1 MYDVQKKLDHIDEV
15 IAQGPYSEDWD
26 SLSQHQTPKWFRDA
40 KFGIFI
46 HWGLFT
52 VPSFN
57 NEWYPRNM
65 YIQGT
70 EEFEHHVKT
79 YGPQSKFGYKDFIP
93 MFKAEKFDADY
104 WAELFKETGAKFA
117 VPVAEHHDGFQMY
130 RSEISPWN
138 AYEMGPHRD
147 IIGEL
152 TESFKR
158 HGIINCASSH
168 RMEHWFFLGHGR
180 DFDSDVRREA
190 DDRNSMYWPSHNIED
205 DRIQYLDGT
214 PQPDEEYLKDWLL
227 RTVEII
233 DRYHPHEL
241 YFDWWIMNRNA
252 RPYTKKLAA
261 YFYNQAAACG
271 EDVLLISKNDSFPYG
286 AAVPDMERGSFGS
299 AMPFPWQTDTAIAK
313 NSWCYTEQNV
323 YKKPWSILCDFVD
336 AISKNGT
343 MLLNVGPK
351 PDGTFSDED
360 LAIMKDIGSWMKK
373 NAEAVYGSRPWRI
386 QEEGSTHHEGGAF
399 SDGEDS
405 VYTSEDIR
413 FVINHGRL
421 YAFVMRWPENGDVLI
436 KSLPKL
442 PLVTQLDFNE
452 VIDDV
457 SVLGYDRKVSWKQ
470 NEKGLLLHAD
480 GIETDEPAAVRISLK

>member
-1 MYDVQKKLDHIDEV
+1 M
-15 IAQGPYSEDWD
+15 
-26 SLSQHQTPKWFRDA
+26 
-40 KFGIFI
+40 
-46 HWGLFT
+46 
-52 VPSFN
+52 
-57 NEWYPRNM
+57 
-65 YIQGT
+65 
-70 EEFEHHVKT
+70 
-79 YGPQSKFGYKDFIP
+79 
-93 MFKAEKFDADY
+93 
-104 WAELFKETGAKFA
+104 
-117 VPVAEHHDGFQMY
+117 
-130 RSEISPWN
+130 
-138 AYEMGPHRD
+138 
-147 IIGEL
+147 
-152 TESFKR
+152 
-158 HGIINCASSH
+158 
-168 RMEHWFFLGHGR
+168 
-180 DFDSDVRREA
+180 
-190 DDRNSMYWPSHNIED
+190 
-205 DRIQYLDGT
+205 
-214 PQPDEEYLKDWLL
+214 
-227 RTVEII
+227 
-233 DRYHPHEL
+233 
-241 YFDWWIMNRNA
+241 
-252 RPYTKKLAA
+252 
-261 YFYNQAAACG
+261 
-271 EDVLLISKNDSFPYG
+271 
-286 AAVPDMERGSFGS
+286 
-299 AMPFPWQTDTAIAK
+299 
-313 NSWCYTEQNV
+313 
-323 YKKPWSILCDFVD
+323 D